1 MQTDPCSD
9 PALVAELRAAGCV
22 FAEEEAALL
31 LADRPARAV
40 LDERISRR
48 VGGEPLEYVL
58 GWAEFCGYRVTVI
71 PGVFVPR
78 QRTEFLVE
86 LAVQFLDGRAA
97 PLVVDLCCGT
107 GAIGLAL
114 GRARPAARIHGADL
128 DPDAV
133 ACAATNLATVGGA
146 VYRSDVFDGL
156 PTELRGAVDVI
167 AANAPYVPT
176 DAIALMP
183 TEARLH
189 EHRVALDGGADGLD
203 LHRRIAGQAADW
215 LRPGGHLLIET
226 SERQADR
233 TAAAMRGR
241 RAVGRDR
248 ARRGPGRH
256 RGARNPLRRRTTDAP
271 QRTPTGVRTP
281 ARVPRPSRSPRR

>member
-1 MQTDPCSD
+1 MWD
-9 PALVAELRAAGCV
+9 R
-22 FAEEEAALL
+22 L

-40 LDERISRR
+40 LDERVRRR
-48 VGGEPLEYVL
+48 VDGEPLEYVL
-58 GWAEFCGYRVTVI
+58 GWAEFCGHRVTVM

-78 QRTEFLVE
+78 RRTEFLVE
-86 LAVQFLDGRAA
+86 LAVQFLDERVE

-114 GRARPAARIHGADL
+114 GRARPAARIRGADL

-133 ACAATNLATVGGA
+133 ACAATNLAAIGGV

-156 PTELRGAVDVI
+156 PIELRGAIDVI

-183 TEARLH
+183 AEARLH

-215 LRPGGHLLIET
+215 LRPGGYLLIET
-226 SERQADR
+226 SEQQADR
-233 TAAAMRGR
+233 TAGAMRAGGLR
-241 RAVGRDR
+241 PAIERDEVR
-248 ARRGPGRH
+248 
-256 RGARNPLRRRTTDAP
+256 DA
-271 QRTPTGVRTP
+271 TVVLGTH
-281 ARVPRPSRSPRR
+281 